1 MSDLSP
7 IPESPVHAS
16 EIPSVVSAGQSRSR
30 TKMIGFVAF
39 MAVLAFVV
47 TRSGKP
53 KAPVLLPP
61 PEPAIAPPAL
71 PPAMVMAM
79 SRNRSQIDREIS
91 GYSDRTSGEAAL
103 LDVRRKSPMVIFNKN
118 QTTNA
123 AGSGSNRG
131 GTDSGAAS
139 PQGGGAEGGTSGVP
153 LPQGFNPSVTTN
165 AHATNLGDRDTIIA
179 QGKII
184 DAVLETAINSEH
196 PGMTRALVSHDI
208 YGDSG
213 NTILLPR
220 GSRLIGQYD
229 SGVSKGQDRVFV
241 IWQRAIR
248 PDGVDIQL
256 GSAGTDTLGQTGI
269 EGNVNYHFLTM
280 FGAATL
286 LSVIGA
292 AASTVDV
299 NPLDQYN
306 SLSQYRQNVTSGF
319 NSAAGTVLGQ
329 FVQIKPTITI
339 KQGEMIK
346 VFVARDLYFD
356 SALLAGNGA
365 QWLP

>member
-1 MSDLSP
+1 MSDLTP
-7 IPESPVHAS
+7 IPESPVPSLRPAS
-16 EIPSVVSAGQSRSR
+16 DIPSVVSAGQSSNR
-30 TKMIGFVAF
+30 TKMIGFIAF
-39 MAVLAFVV
+39 MVVLAFVV
-47 TRSGKP
+47 TRSSRP
-53 KAPVLLPP
+53 KEPAPLPP
-61 PEPAIAPPAL
+61 QDPAIAAPSL
-71 PPAMVMAM
+71 PPAMVLAM
-79 SRNRSQIDREIS
+79 SRNRAQIDREIS
-91 GYSDRTSGEAAL
+91 GYSDRNSGEAAL

-118 QTTNA
+118 QSANG
-123 AGSGSNRG
+123 AGSSRG
-131 GTDSGAAS
+131 GTDSGES
-139 PQGGGAEGGTSGVP
+139 SNVP
-153 LPQGFNPSVTTN
+153 LPQGFTPSVATN
-165 AHATNLGDRDTIIA
+165 AHATTLGDRDTIIA

-220 GSRLIGQYD
+220 GSRLVGQYD
-229 SGVSKGQDRVFV
+229 SGVSKGQDRIFV

-256 GSAGTDTLGQTGI
+256 GSAGTDTLGRTGI
-269 EGNVNYHFLTM
+269 EGNVNYHFLAM

-292 AASTVDV
+292 ATSTVGV
-299 NPLDQYN
+299 NPADQNN

-329 FVQIKPTITI
+329 FVQIKPTITV

-356 SALLAGNGA
+356 SAILAGNGA
-365 QWLP
+365 QWVP